1 LKTANTKKCDLILMT
16 SHGRKGL
23 AAVLLGSET
32 RKVLTHT
39 QVPVLVVR

>member
-1 LKTANTKKCDLILMT
+1 MT

-32 RKVLTHT
+32 RKVLALGKI
-39 QVPVLVVR
+39 PVLVVR

>member
-1 LKTANTKKCDLILMT
+1 LLH

-32 RKVLTHT
+32 RKVLTYSKI
-39 QVPVLVVR
+39 PVMVVR

>member
-1 LKTANTKKCDLILMT
+1 H

-32 RKVLTHT
+32 RKVLIYSKI
-39 QVPVLVVR
+39 PVMVVR